1 MKKLISLLI
10 VALLVLGC
18 AKSKKEQNKLVEETY
33 LPSKPIL
40 SNQNDSLNY
49 TLGLANGD
57 SIKSYYLKN
66 DTTTKGIAIFFEAF
80 DKANNDSIERDEM
93 FKLGKQIVNSFKQ
106 LKGIDLNGD
115 STLKFEEKFLK
126 QGLTDAFRG
135 NFSSMNPKHAEVF
148 IQTSLKK
155 INDNPSLRNDTSLI
169 HKLDYAFG
177 IVNGAGIKE
186 YKIKGDSAEQK
197 IASLLDGLKEGFKI
211 VNDKKYGEFRDL
223 GTNIGTSLK
232 EQTKIGL
239 MNITTLKVNIKLIK
253 QGLTNGLRGSK
264 IQMTPKEAQKY
275 LQKTMHKLTGISYK
289 YIDIINRNIKY
300 DWLFEITVT
309 TTMTPDKD
317 GYPRV
322 DVYRRKRKNLTNEK
336 AKEIVKQ
343 NTMTTS
349 FDYYDYDQ
357 PRHESSLSFFKRA
370 SHTDNSMM
378 RRKTEISKC
387 IGYSPV
393 SIIIGKCQFFYV
405 KNPPRQ
411 SLLTNS
417 MSVYHN
423 GDFKVKSTNE
433 KYTFYTCTGTV
444 WVIFHTKKA
453 AETSKFLDGNV
464 QTCSDYQE

>member
-1 MKKLISLLI
+1 MKNLISI
-10 VALLVLGC
+10 IIFALLVIGC
-18 AKSKKEQNKLVEETY
+18 AKSKKEQNKPIEETY
-33 LPSKPIL
+33 LPCKAII
-40 SNQNDSLNY
+40 SNKNDSLNY

-66 DTTTKGIAIFFEAF
+66 DTTTKVIALFFEAF
-80 DKANNDSIERDEM
+80 DKAYNNNVEKSEM
-93 FKLGKQIVNSFKQ
+93 FKLGKQIGNSFKQ
-106 LKGIDLNGD
+106 LKAKGLIGD
-115 STLKFEEKFLK
+115 STLKFEEKFVK
-126 QGLTDAFRG
+126 QGLIDALNG
-135 NFSSMNPKHAEVF
+135 NYSSMNPKHAEVF
-148 IQTSLKK
+148 IQNSIMK

-177 IVNGAGIKE
+177 VFSGARIE
-186 YKIKGDSAEQK
+186 NYKIKEDSAEQK
-197 IASLLDGLKEGFKI
+197 IATLLDGLNEGLKS
-211 VNDKKYGEFRDL
+211 VNDKRYGELIDL
-223 GTNIGTSLK
+223 GTNIGNSLK
-232 EQTKIGL
+232 EQKKIGL
-239 MNITTLKVNIKLIK
+239 MNISMQKVDIKLIK

-264 IQMTPKEAQKY
+264 IQMTPKEAQEY
-275 LQKTMHKLTGISYK
+275 LQKTMHKLTGSTFK
-289 YIDIINRNIKY
+289 YIDIINSNIKY

-317 GYPRV
+317 GFPRV
-322 DVYRRKRKNLTNEK
+322 DVYRHKSKNLTNKK
-336 AKEIVKQ
+336 AKEIVRQ

-357 PRHESSLSFFKRA
+357 PRHESSLSFFKKA

-387 IGYSPV
+387 IAYSPV

-423 GDFKVKSTNE
+423 GDFKVKSINE
-433 KYTFYTCTGTV
+433 KYTFYTSTGTV

-453 AETSKFLDGNV
+453 AESSKFLDGNV
-464 QTCSDYQE
+464 QTCSDYRE